1 MKIKI
6 EITSVQPSAAARALI
21 ERMATLRINCL
32 LDRSGDPVELSL
44 FAFGGVVPTEIE
56 ALADGLTA
64 LPPRQKYVVVVPL
77 ILNAVLLT
85 LVLIA
90 VADPEW
96 L

>member
-64 LPPRQKYVVVVPL
+64 LPPRQKYVVVPL